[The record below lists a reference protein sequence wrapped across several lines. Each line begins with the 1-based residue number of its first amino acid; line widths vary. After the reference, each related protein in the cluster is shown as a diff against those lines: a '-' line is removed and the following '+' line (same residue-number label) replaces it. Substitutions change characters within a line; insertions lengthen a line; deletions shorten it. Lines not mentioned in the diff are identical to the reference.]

1 MYHKCVTAQ
10 GGVGGGVNIR
20 AASLRSLGEG
30 GNIGSKIGI
39 IERLTQE
46 RININERLDRLARAK
61 ADQLD
66 GLDYTRFNI
75 NVYENKFVDGEQL
88 KDSWKQALRDFV
100 ANLNQVLQDVTVNL
114 VLLVLLLAQ
123 WLLYALIVLFVAK
136 YGWKIGKNIWFR

>member
-1 MYHKCVTAQ
+1 MCYSARRS
-10 GGVGGGVNIR
+10 GGGGVNIR